1 MLSIPRCVQSFKLTL
16 VTEERR
22 LFSFGEFMV
31 GSLPPKLLHAVSAS
45 NQFYAPVYVV
55 VNMKNIFHYYKNI
68 LKENVKIFSPWH
80 LALAYILNIFLFRD
94 LFSS

>member
-55 VNMKNIFHYYKNI
+55 VNMKIHYYMNI
-68 LKENVKIFSPWH
+68 SKENVKIFSPWH
-80 LALAYILNIFLFRD
+80 LALAYILNIFLFKD